1 MGPASVQPVPETQS
15 SDSQPSLVRG
25 LSLLDSVLLLVSG
38 IIGSSIF
45 LTAKDIATPLPQ
57 PVLFLLVW
65 VLGAVISLFACAAF
79 AELGSMFPDS
89 GGQYVFL
96 REAYGDLVA
105 FLYGWMLFA
114 VANGGTIAAL
124 SVASAAY
131 IGQVFPVV
139 SQEHVVAAFHIPWPV
154 LGNGHL
160 VFTAAEIVLTRAHIF
175 GLVLI
180 AALTYVNVVGL
191 RWGTLLQN
199 VSTWTKFTAMA
210 AFVVLG
216 FAVGKGDWSHFHS
229 HGVSLTMGLGPAQL
243 ISALGVGLIAVFW
256 AYDGWVYITWVAGEV
271 KNPRRN
277 VPLAMVLGVLAVG
290 AIYMAMNMTY
300 VYALP
305 LTEVA
310 QHETIA
316 HAAAAALFSPRA
328 ALWLSL
334 VIAISCFSAAATCT
348 LSGARVYMAMAQ
360 DGVFFKRMAV
370 IHPKWRTPAFS
381 LIGQGILAAAL
392 TVSGRYDQLYTYV
405 IFGMVLSYT
414 LTVIGLFILRWK
426 RPDIPRPYRCAGYPW
441 LPAIYVLI
449 GTAWTLNTIFTR
461 PWEAF
466 WGMVIILI
474 GVPGYLY
481 WKRGLARRRRWSRNV

>member
-1 MGPASVQPVPETQS
+1 MDPTLAPSAEPPPSTSQSTAAQPT
-15 SDSQPSLVRG
+15 LVRG

-45 LTAKDIATPLPQ
+45 LTAKDIAGPLPQ
-57 PVLFLLVW
+57 PMLFLLVW
-65 VLGAVISLFACAAF
+65 VIGGVISLFVCVAF

-89 GGQYVFL
+89 GGQYIYL

-131 IGQVFPVV
+131 MGNIIPAI
-139 SQEHVVAAFHIPWPV
+139 SQEHVIFSL
-154 LGNGHL
+154 LGMP
-160 VFTAAEIVLTRAHIF
+160 FTRAHAV

-180 AALTYVNVVGL
+180 AILTYVNVYGL
-191 RWGTLLQN
+191 RWGALLQN
-199 VSTWTKFTAMA
+199 VSTWTKFAAMA
-210 AFVVLG
+210 VFIVLG
-216 FAVGKGDWSHFHS
+216 FAIGKGHWSNFTTQT
-229 HGVSLTMGLGPAQL
+229 HGGLTMGLSPGQL
-243 ISALGVGLIAVFW
+243 VSALGVGLIAVFW

-271 KNPRRN
+271 KDPRRN
-277 VPLAMVLGVLAVG
+277 VPLAMVLGVLVVG
-290 AIYMAMNMTY
+290 AIYVAMNMTY
-300 VYALP
+300 LYALP

-310 QHETIA
+310 RYETIA
-316 HAAAAALFSPRA
+316 HAAASSLFSPRA
-328 ALWLSL
+328 AVWLSL
-334 VIAISCFSAAATCT
+334 MIAVSCFSAAATCT

-381 LIGQGILAAAL
+381 LIGQGVWAAAL

-405 IFGMVLSYT
+405 IYGMVLSYT
-414 LTVIGLFILRWK
+414 LTVVAMFWLRWK
-426 RPDIPRPYRCAGYPW
+426 RPDIPRPYRCTGYPW
-441 LPAIYVLI
+441 LPGIYVLI
-449 GTAWTLNTIFTR
+449 GVAWILNTTWRR
-461 PWEAF
+461 PMESF
-466 WGMVIILI
+466 WSMAIVLI

-481 WKRGLARRRRWSRNV
+481 WKRSGRKAIAVE